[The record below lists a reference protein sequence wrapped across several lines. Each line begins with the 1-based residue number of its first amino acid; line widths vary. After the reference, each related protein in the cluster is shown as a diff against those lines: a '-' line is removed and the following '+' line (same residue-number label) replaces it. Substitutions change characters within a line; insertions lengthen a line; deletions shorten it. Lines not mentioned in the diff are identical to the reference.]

1 MLKTKYIF
9 RYMKRLSCVVG
20 FAFALGAVAPLL
32 ADELPGKIDVV
43 IVSASSSSLENGG
56 SSSSAAQDVPSS
68 TSVTSVSSASVE
80 QISSSSLET
89 NVSSSAKQ
97 SQSSSS
103 THKVSSSSAL
113 KPASS
118 ASVAPASSA
127 SAESSSSVKQSSSSR
142 SLDDSPLLPVI
153 SHDTLRSSLPENGD
167 ASMALPRN
175 IPAAVEQGE
184 GRWFDLQGRLLKGK
198 PTVKGTYYHNG
209 KAVVVK

>member
-1 MLKTKYIF
+1 
-9 RYMKRLSCVVG
+9 MKRLSCVVG

-56 SSSSAAQDVPSS
+56 SSSSASQV
-68 TSVTSVSSASVE
+68 VS
-80 QISSSSLET
+80 
-89 NVSSSAKQ
+89 
-97 SQSSSS
+97 
-103 THKVSSSSAL
+103 
-113 KPASS
+113 SS

-127 SAESSSSVKQSSSSR
+127 SAKSSSSR

-167 ASMALPRN
+167 ASMALPRSVSA
-175 IPAAVEQGE
+175 PVGQGMD
-184 GRWFDLQGRLLKGK
+184 RWFDLQGRLLKGK

>member
-1 MLKTKYIF
+1 MPGIKYIF

-32 ADELPGKIDVV
+32 AEDLPSHIDVI
-43 IVSASSSSLENGG
+43 IVSASSSSLENEN
-56 SSSSAAQDVPSS
+56 SS
-68 TSVTSVSSASVE
+68 
-80 QISSSSLET
+80 
-89 NVSSSAKQ
+89 
-97 SQSSSS
+97 
-103 THKVSSSSAL
+103 
-113 KPASS
+113 
-118 ASVAPASSA
+118 SSA

-167 ASMALPRN
+167 ASMALPRSVSA
-175 IPAAVEQGE
+175 PVAQGE
-184 GRWFDLQGRLLKGK
+184 DRWFDLQGRLLKGK

>member
-1 MLKTKYIF
+1 
-9 RYMKRLSCVVG
+9 MKRLSCVVG
-20 FAFALGAVAPLL
+20 FAFALGAVVPLF
-32 ADELPGKIDVV
+32 ANNNIPDVIPIV

-56 SSSSAAQDVPSS
+56 NFSSSQNE
-68 TSVTSVSSASVE
+68 TISSASVE
-80 QISSSSLET
+80 QNSSSSLAAY
-89 NVSSSAKQ
+89 VSSSAKQ
-97 SQSSSS
+97 NQSSSS
-103 THKVSSSSAL
+103 VHKVSSSSAL

-127 SAESSSSVKQSSSSR
+127 SAKSSSSVKQSSSSR

-153 SHDTLRSSLPENGD
+153 SHDTLRSSLPENGE

-175 IPAAVEQGE
+175 IPSAVEQGE

-209 KAVVVK
+209 KAVVIR

>member
-1 MLKTKYIF
+1 MLGIKYIF

-20 FAFALGAVAPLL
+20 FAFALGTVAPLV
-32 ADELPGKIDVV
+32 AEDLPSHIDVV

-56 SSSSAAQDVPSS
+56 SSSSASQV
-68 TSVTSVSSASVE
+68 VS
-80 QISSSSLET
+80 
-89 NVSSSAKQ
+89 
-97 SQSSSS
+97 
-103 THKVSSSSAL
+103 
-113 KPASS
+113 SS

-127 SAESSSSVKQSSSSR
+127 SAKSSSSVKQSSSSR

-167 ASMALPRN
+167 ASMALPRSVSA
-175 IPAAVEQGE
+175 PVAQGE
-184 GRWFDLQGRLLKGK
+184 DRWFDLQGRLLKGK

>member
-1 MLKTKYIF
+1 
-9 RYMKRLSCVVG
+9 MKRLSCVVG
-20 FAFALGAVAPLL
+20 FAFALGAVAPLV
-32 ADELPGKIDVV
+32 AEDLPSHIDVV

-56 SSSSAAQDVPSS
+56 SSSSSQNE
-68 TSVTSVSSASVE
+68 TISSASVE
-80 QISSSSLET
+80 QNSSSSLAT

-97 SQSSSS
+97 NQSSSS
-103 THKVSSSSAL
+103 VHKVSSSSALKPASSSAL

-153 SHDTLRSSLPENGD
+153 SHDTLRSSLPENGE

>member
-1 MLKTKYIF
+1 MLKTEYIF

-20 FAFALGAVAPLL
+20 FAFALGAVAPLV
-32 ADELPGKIDVV
+32 AEDLPSHIDVV

-56 SSSSAAQDVPSS
+56 SSSSA
-68 TSVTSVSSASVE
+68 SVS
-80 QISSSSLET
+80 
-89 NVSSSAKQ
+89 
-97 SQSSSS
+97 
-103 THKVSSSSAL
+103 
-113 KPASS
+113 PASS
-118 ASVAPASSA
+118 VSVTPASSA
-127 SAESSSSVKQSSSSR
+127 SAKSSSSEKQSSSSR

-184 GRWFDLQGRLLKGK
+184 GHWFDLQGRLLKGK